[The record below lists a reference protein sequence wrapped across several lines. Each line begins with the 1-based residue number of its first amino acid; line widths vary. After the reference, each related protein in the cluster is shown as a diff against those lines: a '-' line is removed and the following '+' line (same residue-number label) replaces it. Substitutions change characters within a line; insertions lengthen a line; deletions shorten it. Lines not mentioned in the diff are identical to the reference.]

1 MKLIKLTK
9 LTRKPHGETI
19 YVNPQLISV
28 IEEVNNGSHVHIAMS
43 KLVYLVKEAPD
54 KINKLIN
61 NGGWNMTYTYD
72 NAQTNA
78 QQTQDNA
85 L

>member
-9 LTRKPHGETI
+9 APYGETI
-19 YVNPQLISV
+19 MINPQFV
-28 IEEVNNGSHVHIAMS
+28 TAIEEMADGTNISMVMGGT
-43 KLVYLVKEAPD
+43 YLVKESIE
-54 KINKLIN
+54 KVSKLIN

>member
-9 LTRKPHGETI
+9 APYGETI
-19 YVNPQLISV
+19 MINPQFV
-28 IEEVNNGSHVHIAMS
+28 TAIEEMADGTNISMVMGGT
-43 KLVYLVKEAPD
+43 YLVKESIE
-54 KINKLIN
+54 KVSKLIN
-61 NGGWNMTYTYD
+61 NGGWNMSYTYD

-78 QQTQDNA
+78 QQTQDKA

>member
-9 LTRKPHGETI
+9 TPYGETI
-19 YVNPQLISV
+19 MINPQFV
-28 IEEVNNGSHVHIAMS
+28 TTIEEMADGRTNISMVMGGT
-43 KLVYLVKEAPD
+43 YLVKESIE
-54 KINKLIN
+54 KVSKLIN
-61 NGGWNMTYTYD
+61 NGGWITTYNVSDT
-72 NAQTNA
+72 QTNA

>member
-9 LTRKPHGETI
+9 QPYGETI
-19 YVNPQLISV
+19 MINPQYV
-28 IEEVNNGSHVHIAMS
+28 TAIEEMADGTNISMVMGGT
-43 KLVYLVKEAPD
+43 YLVKESIE
-54 KINKLIN
+54 KVSKLIN

>member
-1 MKLIKLTK
+1 MKLIKLT
-9 LTRKPHGETI
+9 RQPYGETI
-19 YVNPQLISV
+19 MINPQFV
-28 IEEVNNGSHVHIAMS
+28 TAIEEISDGTIINILAGTSHGTS
-43 KLVYLVKEAPD
+43 YKVKESIE
-54 KINKLIN
+54 KVSKLIN

-78 QQTQDNA
+78 RQTQDNA